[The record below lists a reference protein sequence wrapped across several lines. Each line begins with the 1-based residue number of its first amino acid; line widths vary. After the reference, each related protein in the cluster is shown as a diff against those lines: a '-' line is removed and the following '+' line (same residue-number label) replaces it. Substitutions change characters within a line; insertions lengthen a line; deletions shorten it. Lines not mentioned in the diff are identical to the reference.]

1 MVFVTG
7 DTHGDPGRLSKSALK
22 ELNPGDT
29 LIVCGDFG
37 FIWDRSKSEQKF
49 LKSLSKRKYNICFI
63 DGTHENFDLLNG
75 YPLSVWNGGK
85 VHQISDN
92 IFHLMRGQ
100 IFEIDG
106 LKIFTMGG
114 GESPD
119 LDSRLEE
126 NPWVKFEIPSKEE
139 LLEGAA
145 NLEEHDCK
153 IDVIITHEPSATI
166 KGFLKLSE
174 SDAIRLT
181 TLNAYFDE
189 LSKCSEFSRWFFGSL
204 HMDKYIS
211 NTYIG
216 VHKAVVNAHTGERV
230 SYTP

>member
-7 DTHGDPGRLSKSALK
+7 DTHGDPNRLSKK
-22 ELNPGDT
+22 ELGCLNEGDT

-37 FIWDRSKSEQKF
+37 FVWDKSKAEEKF
-49 LKSLSKRKYNICFI
+49 LKNLSKRKYNICFI

-75 YPLSVWNGGK
+75 YPLTMWNGGK

-92 IFHLMRGQ
+92 IYHLMRGQ
-100 IFEIDG
+100 IFTIDG

-119 LDSRLEE
+119 LDSRIDD
-126 NPWVKFEIPSKEE
+126 NPWLKYEIPSKEE

-145 NLEEHDCK
+145 SLEEHDCK
-153 IDVIITHEPSATI
+153 IDVIITHEPSSTI
-166 KGFLKLSE
+166 KGFLKLGESE
-174 SDAIRLT
+174 AVRVT

-204 HMDKYIS
+204 HLDKYIS

-216 VHKAVVNAHTGERV
+216 VHKAIVNAHTGERV
-230 SYTP
+230 KF

>member
-1 MVFVTG
+1 MVFITG

-22 ELNPGDT
+22 DLSAGDT

-49 LKSLSKRKYNICFI
+49 LKALSKRKYNICFI
-63 DGTHENFDLLNG
+63 DGTHENFDLLGG

-119 LDSRLEE
+119 LDSRMED
-126 NPWVKFEIPSKEE
+126 NPWVKYEIPSKEE

-153 IDVIITHEPSATI
+153 IDIIVTHEPSATI

-230 SYTP
+230 SFTP